1 MVKFD
6 YYSTIVTIQLKQLLF
21 NDNFKQVIS
30 SHWIADIPAS
40 SDELS
45 VSSSLILS
53 TRSSL
58 PQLLN
63 ALADFSYVAFD
74 PSLCFHLFSIAS
86 LCASTDRGSNPKIS
100 SSSALVRSGRGLA
113 IVWLLV
119 RSHADTFSNTAAST
133 SCTWQKD
140 ILWVVQ
146 NDHRLTVVM
155 VLDKET
161 T

>member
-100 SSSALVRSGRGLA
+100 SSSALVRSRKGPCHCVIACEIARRYLFEHGCFHFMHLA
-113 IVWLLV
+113 EGYTVG
-119 RSHADTFSNTAAST
+119 ST
-133 SCTWQKD
+133 K
-140 ILWVVQ
+140 
-146 NDHRLTVVM
+146 
-155 VLDKET
+155 
-161 T
+161 